1 MKGYPNMQ
9 QKYSVLMSVYC
20 QEKPE
25 YFRQAIDSMLNQTV
39 LTNDFVIVC
48 DGPLTVELDKV
59 IDDFT
64 EKQPDLF
71 SIIRL
76 ENNQGLGNALNA
88 GLKNCKNEIVARMD
102 SDDISLPTR
111 CEEQLSMFER
121 DADLAFCSGTI
132 AEFSED
138 IEHING
144 LRTLP
149 LSHPEIL
156 KFSKTRCPMNHMAV
170 MYKKSAVEDAGSYIE
185 IPRAEDYYLW
195 VRMLMKGYKA
205 SNTEK
210 TLVYARIGNGMY
222 KRRGGLE
229 YAKSIIKTQKL
240 FYQNGFITKTEFF
253 KNCFIR
259 ISVSL
264 CPNQI
269 RGFVYRNILRTPA
282 GTH

>member
-1 MKGYPNMQ
+1 
-9 QKYSVLMSVYC
+9 MSVYC
-20 QEKPE
+20 KEKPE
-25 YFRQAIDSMLNQTV
+25 YFRQAIGSMLNQTIP
-39 LTNDFVIVC
+39 TNDFVIVC
-48 DGPLTVELDKV
+48 DGPLTVELNEV
-59 IDDFT
+59 INDFVKT
-64 EKQPDLF
+64 YPNLF
-71 SIIRL
+71 SIVRL

-88 GLKNCKNEIVARMD
+88 GLKNCKNELVARMD

-121 DADLAFCSGTI
+121 NVDLALCSGTI

-138 IEHING
+138 IENING

-149 LSHPEIL
+149 LNHPEIL
-156 KFSKTRCPMNHMAV
+156 KFSKIRCPMNHVAV

-205 SNTEK
+205 ANTK
-210 TLVYARIGNGMY
+210 NILVYVRIGNGMY

-240 FYQNGFITKTEFF
+240 FYQDGFITIAECLR
-253 KNCFIR
+253 NCSIR
-259 ISVSL
+259 VLISLAPVKVRKWIYVWKLRS
-264 CPNQI
+264 PN
-269 RGFVYRNILRTPA
+269 YN
-282 GTH
+282 